1 MSRAAAAESATTAQP
16 AKTADSVKDRLQTIR
31 GDIFSALEQYA
42 TDGEPFV
49 AVDPATRLAWWGN
62 GGWRN
67 GGWRNGGWGDGRWGH
82 GGWDTSAKRLPNWEG
97 QTCTPPLLFPAVPQ
111 QCPDPP
117 QPLRLPPPLL
127 PCP

>member
-1 MSRAAAAESATTAQP
+1 MAERRRTLRNLVKLLPSGAAGLSMSLAAADASATTAQP

-67 GGWRNGGWGDGRWGH
+67 GGWGNGGWHNGGWGN
-82 GGWDTSAKRLPNWEG
+82 GGWHNWG
-97 QTCTPPLLFPAVPQ
+97 NGWHNW
-111 QCPDPP
+111 
-117 QPLRLPPPLL
+117 
-127 PCP
+127 